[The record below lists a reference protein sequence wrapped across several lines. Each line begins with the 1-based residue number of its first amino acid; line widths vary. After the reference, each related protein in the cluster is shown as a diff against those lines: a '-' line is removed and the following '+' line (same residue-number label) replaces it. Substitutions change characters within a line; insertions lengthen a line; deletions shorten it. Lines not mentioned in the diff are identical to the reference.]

1 MILLQDMPVEALS
14 CEEEKPKW
22 TTKDYQLLLF
32 NLLVKFGD
40 SVEIYL
46 PGVITQK
53 VASELNLS
61 KIQEGFLGV
70 TMYIT
75 MAAAILVVAPISD
88 RYLLTLALPF
98 EINQ

>member
-1 MILLQDMPVEALS
+1 MSVEERFNKVTKA
-14 CEEEKPKW
+14 KW
-22 TTKDYQLLLF
+22 TRKDYQLLMF

-46 PGVITQK
+46 PGVITQT

-75 MAAAILVVAPISD
+75 MAAAILIVAPISD
-88 RYLLTLALPF
+88 
-98 EINQ
+98 